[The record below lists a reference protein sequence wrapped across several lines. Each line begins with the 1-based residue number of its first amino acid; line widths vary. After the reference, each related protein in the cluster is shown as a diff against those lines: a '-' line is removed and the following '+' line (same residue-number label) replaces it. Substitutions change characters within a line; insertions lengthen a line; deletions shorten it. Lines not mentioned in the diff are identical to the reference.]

1 MFKRR
6 FFEECFNNF
15 VPTKKVSEVQNNTET
30 HWQEQY
36 LLLCS
41 GEQSHKGLNVIM
53 VSIWWQ
59 NWHFWVKRWNWQFFK
74 ICQSPSLL
82 CFTYLAILPL
92 KYMLVCS
99 AASWPS
105 LTLLLPSAVSYV
117 YKALISELLHLSQ
130 DYIGSVYSTL
140 TEEQMPD
147 AHTKY
152 TWHGLFLWH
161 LKRLL

>member
-1 MFKRR
+1 MMTELAFLGETLKLTI
-6 FFEECFNNF
+6 FQDMP
-15 VPTKKVSEVQNNTET
+15 VPISA
-30 HWQEQY
+30 
-36 LLLCS
+36 LL
-41 GEQSHKGLNVIM
+41 H
-53 VSIWWQ
+53 
-59 NWHFWVKRWNWQFFK
+59 
-74 ICQSPSLL
+74 
-82 CFTYLAILPL
+82 LAILPL

-152 TWHGLFLWH
+152 T
-161 LKRLL
+161 

>member
-74 ICQSPSLL
+74 KCQSPSLL
-82 CFTYLAILPL
+82 CFTNLASEIHACMFCSKLAIFNFAPPKCCIICLQSLNIWAP
-92 KYMLVCS
+92 
-99 AASWPS
+99 PS
-105 LTLLLPSAVSYV
+105 LPRLHWLCVLYSYRGANARRP
-117 YKALISELLHLSQ
+117 Y
-130 DYIGSVYSTL
+130 
-140 TEEQMPD
+140 
-147 AHTKY
+147 
-152 TWHGLFLWH
+152 
-161 LKRLL
+161 